1 MELRWCDG
9 WDSEFVALAGELD
22 AHLRQALGVR
32 QAAFAPF
39 NGLAQLRYAVVLY
52 ADGKPAACGALKPH
66 ENGVMEVKRV
76 YVAPEAR
83 RHGLARKALAA
94 LEDKARSLGAQEL
107 LLETNPAFTP
117 AVTLYQSLGFMPVEP
132 FGPYVGMD
140 TLCMGKP
147 LL

>member
-9 WDSEFVALAGELD
+9 LDAEFITLAGELD
-22 AHLRQALGVR
+22 AHLRRELGER

-39 NGLAQLRYAVVLY
+39 NGLAELRFAVVLY
-52 ADGKPAACGALKPH
+52 LGGKPAACGALKPH
-66 ENGVMEVKRV
+66 ADGSMEVKRV

-94 LEDKARSLGAQEL
+94 LEEKASALGAVQL

-117 AVTLYQSLGFMPVEP
+117 AVTLYQSLGFIPVAP

-147 LL
+147 LR

>member
-1 MELRWCDG
+1 MELRWCNGQDA
-9 WDSEFVALAGELD
+9 ELIALAAELD
-22 AHLRQALGVR
+22 AHLQRELGEK

-39 NGLAQLRYAVVLY
+39 NGLSELRYAVVLY
-52 ADGKPAACGALKPH
+52 ADGKPAACGSLKPH
-66 ENGVMEVKRV
+66 ADGSMELKRV
-76 YVAPEAR
+76 YVTPEAR

-94 LEDKARSLGAQEL
+94 LEARARMLDATSL

-117 AVTLYQSLGFMPVEP
+117 AVTLYQSLGFARVEP

-147 LL
+147 LR